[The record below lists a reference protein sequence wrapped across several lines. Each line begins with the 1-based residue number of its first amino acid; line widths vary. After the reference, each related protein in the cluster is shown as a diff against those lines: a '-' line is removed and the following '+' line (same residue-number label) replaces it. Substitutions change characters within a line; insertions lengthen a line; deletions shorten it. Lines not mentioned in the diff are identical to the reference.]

1 MTFEEAKLA
10 LTGNR
15 DGELHKE
22 LHERY
27 TNIDV
32 LEDMI
37 LEALEYTIKNDVLID
52 ADKRLKQGDIARLA
66 GVAISIPYYLL
77 AEKYA
82 EVKEYAEAF
91 VLLCSNY
98 FAMYEPE
105 SLVRGTFDTVSKLL
119 TLEGNFTK
127 LIVASQALVVKME
140 KLLDVSDQSDYG
152 LSRQF
157 ISTMLNEHIDKI

>member
-1 MTFEEAKLA
+1 MTFEEAKLV
-10 LTGNR
+10 LVDNR

-22 LHERY
+22 LREKY
-27 TNIDV
+27 TNINV

-37 LEALEYTIKNDVLID
+37 LEALEYTIKNDALID

-66 GVAISIPYYLL
+66 GVAIAIPYYML

-82 EVKEYAEAF
+82 ETKEYAEAF

-105 SLVRGTFDTVSKLL
+105 SPVRGTFDTVSKLL

-140 KLLDVSDQSDYG
+140 KLLDVSDKSDYG

>member
-1 MTFEEAKLA
+1 MTFEEAKLV
-10 LTGNR
+10 LIDNR

-22 LHERY
+22 LRERY
-27 TNIDV
+27 TNINV

-37 LEALEYTIKNDVLID
+37 LEALEYTIKNDALID
-52 ADKRLKQGDIARLA
+52 MDKRLKQGDIARLA
-66 GVAISIPYYLL
+66 GVAISVPYYLL
-77 AEKYA
+77 AEKYVEA
-82 EVKEYAEAF
+82 KEYAEAF

-98 FAMYEPE
+98 FAMYEPK
-105 SLVRGTFDTVSKLL
+105 SPVRGTFDTVSKLL

-140 KLLDVSDQSDYG
+140 KLLDVSDKSDYG